1 VGEFYSILGLKINL
15 KLPLFGGRRVADK
28 FGCRQSRPGSHSH
41 RHLVVQSQTVST
53 RVIEAAA
60 ISPQSLQHL
69 TDATIHVAAYAAAFL
84 FAVLVAAVS
93 PFGFSWPY
101 KQQ

>member
-1 VGEFYSILGLKINL
+1 LTGFTE
-15 KLPLFGGRRVADK
+15 P
-28 FGCRQSRPGSHSH
+28 PPSH
-41 RHLVVQSQTVST
+41 RPVAEVSS

-60 ISPQSLQHL
+60 VLPWSLLFL
-69 TDATIHVAAYAAAFL
+69 TYATIHVAAYAAAFL

-101 KQQ
+101 K